1 MIFDELRPHAD
12 ETERQELEEIA
23 ERLAA
28 DRPVP
33 RPGFRAEL
41 RAHLHALESSRRP
54 EWRPQRLRLMIGAYA
69 GSGLALLVVAALG
82 VAGAGP
88 LGY

>member
-12 ETERQELEEIA
+12 EPERQELNELA
-23 ERLAA
+23 DRLIA

-41 RAHLHALESSRRP
+41 KAHLHELERTRRP

-69 GSGLALLVVAALG
+69 GSGLVLLVVAALG
-82 VAGAGP
+82 VAGTGP